1 VTGSSTQR
9 KGVVP
14 DVILPDEYEFLK
26 YREKDNESS
35 LPWDEM
41 ERAKFQVWPNNSA
54 IAAIAAK
61 ANDKIAN
68 DTSMIAFKKTL
79 AWVSTQMDR
88 PVHLKLDKYIAFRKQ
103 LQSTMIQNDNRLKL
117 KDSMQV
123 TALKADYNKFYNNPD
138 KTKQDRYQAWLKVIA
153 KDAQI
158 NEASK
163 LLSEFFAQNWVAKK
177 TN

>member
-1 VTGSSTQR
+1 
-9 KGVVP
+9 
-14 DVILPDEYEFLK
+14 
-26 YREKDNESS
+26 
-35 LPWDEM
+35 
-41 ERAKFQVWPNNSA
+41 
-54 IAAIAAK
+54 
-61 ANDKIAN
+61 
-68 DTSMIAFKKTL
+68 
-79 AWVSTQMDR
+79 
-88 PVHLKLDKYIAFRKQ
+88 LDKYIAFRKQ

-163 LLSEFFAQNWVAKK
+163 LLGEFFVQNWVAKK

>member
-1 VTGSSTQR
+1 
-9 KGVVP
+9 
-14 DVILPDEYEFLK
+14 
-26 YREKDNESS
+26 
-35 LPWDEM
+35 
-41 ERAKFQVWPNNSA
+41 
-54 IAAIAAK
+54 
-61 ANDKIAN
+61 
-68 DTSMIAFKKTL
+68 MIAFKKTL
-79 AWVSTQMDR
+79 AWVSTQIDR

-123 TALKADYNKFYNNPD
+123 IALKADYNKFYNNPD

-163 LLSEFFAQNWVAKK
+163 LLGEFSAQNFVAKK

>member
-1 VTGSSTQR
+1 
-9 KGVVP
+9 
-14 DVILPDEYEFLK
+14 
-26 YREKDNESS
+26 
-35 LPWDEM
+35 
-41 ERAKFQVWPNNSA
+41 
-54 IAAIAAK
+54 
-61 ANDKIAN
+61 
-68 DTSMIAFKKTL
+68 
-79 AWVSTQMDR
+79 
-88 PVHLKLDKYIAFRKQ
+88 
-103 LQSTMIQNDNRLKL
+103 MIQNDNRLKL

-163 LLSEFFAQNWVAKK
+163 LLGEFFVQNWVAKK

>member
-1 VTGSSTQR
+1 
-9 KGVVP
+9 
-14 DVILPDEYEFLK
+14 
-26 YREKDNESS
+26 
-35 LPWDEM
+35 
-41 ERAKFQVWPNNSA
+41 
-54 IAAIAAK
+54 
-61 ANDKIAN
+61 
-68 DTSMIAFKKTL
+68 
-79 AWVSTQMDR
+79 MDR

>member
-1 VTGSSTQR
+1 
-9 KGVVP
+9 
-14 DVILPDEYEFLK
+14 
-26 YREKDNESS
+26 
-35 LPWDEM
+35 
-41 ERAKFQVWPNNSA
+41 
-54 IAAIAAK
+54 
-61 ANDKIAN
+61 
-68 DTSMIAFKKTL
+68 
-79 AWVSTQMDR
+79 
-88 PVHLKLDKYIAFRKQ
+88 VHLKLDKYIAFRKQ

-163 LLSEFFAQNWVAKK
+163 LLGEFFVQNWVAKK